1 MKYYI
6 LMPGDDWQHEENEL
20 GEDNGFGVFWGARG
34 LTILMNIINTN
45 PEKLELVKILNEK
58 GNKLSITEFLD
69 SIKDLKVRYN

>member
-58 GNKLSITEFLD
+58 GSKLSITEFLD

>member
-58 GNKLSITEFLD
+58 GSKLSITEFLN

>member
-34 LTILMNIINTN
+34 LVILMNLIKTD
-45 PEKLELVKILNEK
+45 PEKLELITIEK
-58 GNKLSITEFLD
+58 GNKLSITKFLD
-69 SIKDLKVRYN
+69 SIQDLKVRYN

>member
-34 LTILMNIINTN
+34 LRILMNIVEND
-45 PEKLELVKILNEK
+45 PEKLELITIKNEK
-58 GNKLSITEFLD
+58 GTNLSITKFLD
-69 SIKDLKVRYN
+69 TITDLKVRYN

>member
-34 LTILMNIINTN
+34 LVILKKLLDESTVKYMN
-45 PEKLELVKILNEK
+45 KIT
-58 GNKLSITEFLD
+58 S
-69 SIKDLKVRYN
+69 